1 MSGTFSKLPFASH
14 NVSSVHNH
22 LFLIN
27 DDIEIGVWPYI
38 ERRCD
43 KEDWNI
49 KNNRLE
55 AVLISTTEYER
66 LKHYEEIVEA
76 LENNE
81 LLRIVEQRSIT
92 PLSEYVSSEDMA
104 KKFNIDLNSL

>member
-1 MSGTFSKLPFASH
+1 MENNMVHYAQNELLSITDFAKRIA
-14 NVSSVHNH
+14 NVVKGVKEEA
-22 LFLIN
+22 
-27 DDIEIGVWPYI
+27 IEKIGI
-38 ERRCD
+38 L
-43 KEDWNI
+43 

-55 AVLISTTEYER
+55 AVLISTSEYER

-81 LLRIVEQRSIT
+81 LLQIVEQRSAT

-104 KKFNIDLNSL
+104 KKFNINLNTL

>member
-1 MSGTFSKLPFASH
+1 MVHYAQNELLSITDFTKRIA
-14 NVSSVHNH
+14 NVVKGVKDEA
-22 LFLIN
+22 IKK
-27 DDIEIGVWPYI
+27 IGVL
-38 ERRCD
+38 
-43 KEDWNI
+43 

-81 LLRIVEQRSIT
+81 LLKIIEQRSAT

>member
-1 MSGTFSKLPFASH
+1 MVHYAQNELLSITDFTKRIA
-14 NVSSVHNH
+14 NVVKGVKEEA
-22 LFLIN
+22 
-27 DDIEIGVWPYI
+27 IEKIGI
-38 ERRCD
+38 L
-43 KEDWNI
+43 

-76 LENNE
+76 LENKE
-81 LLRIVEQRSIT
+81 LLQIVEQRSIT

-104 KKFNIDLNSL
+104 KKFNVNLNSL

>member
-1 MSGTFSKLPFASH
+1 MENNMVHYAQNELLSITDFAKRIA
-14 NVSSVHNH
+14 NVVKGVKEEA
-22 LFLIN
+22 
-27 DDIEIGVWPYI
+27 IEKIGI
-38 ERRCD
+38 L
-43 KEDWNI
+43 

-66 LKHYEEIVEA
+66 LKYYEEIVEA

-81 LLRIVEQRSIT
+81 LLKIAEQRSTT

-104 KKFNIDLNSL
+104 KKFKIDLNTL